1 MTLMDIINPWGALRR
16 ERRLFVTTV
25 ADYENAHLRSE
36 DALRMVRQRLETREE
51 TLISRIGVLKGELLL
66 CKIRCDTLQRTIAQG
81 HFRNPET
88 GRIGPKGVTYS

>member
-25 ADYENAHLRSE
+25 ADYEAERTLGR
-36 DALRMVRQRLETREE
+36 DALRAAQQRADELEGK
-51 TLISRIGVLKGELLL
+51 LITAKGGLMA
-66 CKIRCDTLQRTIAQG
+66 CKLRNHTLQRTIAQG